1 MMRKGFDPRPL
12 FFQLSWKQIFTSW
25 GAVLVFFAVLFICIL
40 EVPKLGNV
48 FHVSG
53 LLKIGAGVGLVLGGI
68 IAFFLSKN
76 VSDLT
81 DRMKIST
88 FVIVPCLILVPLLT
102 CVINRLGSD
111 DGRMEE
117 FEIFEVEKIGAEEK
131 NLTSQ
136 LKEGD
141 YFIYVFHES
150 ELEKLRFND
159 LIAEPQKG
167 QTINIKIRTGAFGW
181 EWVDHIFAAQD
192 F

>member
-12 FFQLSWKQIFTSW
+12 FFQLSWKEIFTSW
-25 GAVLVFFAVLFICIL
+25 GVVVIFFALFFLCVF

-53 LLKIGAGVGLVLGGI
+53 LLKIGAVVGLVLGAI

-81 DRMKIST
+81 DRMKISI
-88 FVIVPCLILVPLLT
+88 FVIVPCLIFVPLLA
-102 CVINRLGSD
+102 CVLNRLGSD
-111 DGRMEE
+111 DGRKEE
-117 FEIFEVEKIGAEEK
+117 FEIFEAEKIGAEEK
-131 NLTSQ
+131 SQKNQ

-159 LIAEPQKG
+159 LIEEPQKG
-167 QTINIKIRTGAFGW
+167 QTIDIKIRTGAFGW
-181 EWVDHIFAAQD
+181 EWADHIFAR
-192 F
+192 